1 MKPIKEIK
9 PVRDVVLIR
18 PLKAEEVT
26 SGGIILPPTAQEKN
40 TKGEILGIGKDVP
53 DEVKK
58 GDIVLF
64 GQYSGTE
71 LTMSKKDYILVPY
84 KNLLAVL

>member
-1 MKPIKEIK
+1 MNIK

-18 PLKAEEVT
+18 PLKAEEKT
-26 SGGIILPPTAQEKN
+26 KGGIFLPPAAKEKN
-40 TKGEILGIGKDVP
+40 TKGEILAIGKDVP
-53 DEVKK
+53 DEVEK

-71 LTMSKKDYILVPY
+71 LTMDKQNYVLVPY